1 MYPFAQCTRWEKCI
15 LQKTGTFVPAMKQ
28 WFVDVAPP
36 PPPSPAR
43 PTPPSTCPPPTP
55 VIGFSG
61 AIVTS
66 PHPLAAPLPASRL
79 ENTTLLGSAC

>member
-43 PTPPSTCPPPTP
+43 PPPPPLHMFPTP
-55 VIGFSG
+55 
-61 AIVTS
+61 
-66 PHPLAAPLPASRL
+66 HASYRVL
-79 ENTTLLGSAC
+79 RSNSDQGSNL

>member
-43 PTPPSTCPPPTP
+43 PPPPPLHMFPPPTP
-55 VIGFSG
+55 AIGYSG
-61 AIVTS
+61 AIVTRARICNEES
-66 PHPLAAPLPASRL
+66 STLAIS
-79 ENTTLLGSAC
+79 TLYLL